1 MVLVLEGEEEGEGV
15 AVALGEEEE
24 EKEATPQVKCCLCGT
39 SRMKQN
45 QLLCRRCF
53 KMQQMS
59 SCHEIEILGRGEGEE
74 ITRIDVLLI
83 NELMNAPDHYSSK
96 A

>member
-1 MVLVLEGEEEGEGV
+1 MVLEGEEEGEGV

-24 EKEATPQVKCCLCGT
+24 KEAMPQVKCCLCGT
-39 SRMKQN
+39 SRMTQS

-53 KMQQMS
+53 KMQRTS

-74 ITRIDVLLI
+74 IIVLLLI
-83 NELMNAPDHYSSK
+83 ELMNAPDSYSGK
-96 A
+96 G

>member
-1 MVLVLEGEEEGEGV
+1 MVLEGEEEGEGV

-24 EKEATPQVKCCLCGT
+24 KEATLQVKYCLCGT
-39 SRMKQN
+39 SRMTRS
-45 QLLCRRCF
+45 QLLYRRCF
-53 KMQQMS
+53 KMQRTS

-83 NELMNAPDHYSSK
+83 IELMNTPNSYSSK